1 MVSTLLSG
9 KGGEGRE
16 RSWLLSGVARANLL
30 SLHRKFS
37 GDEAF
42 LTDPNAFN
50 DKLNTGEPVPTT
62 SAAADSSKL

>member
-1 MVSTLLSG
+1 MVSLLLLGG
-9 KGGEGRE
+9 KGGGKRA
-16 RSWLLSGVARANLL
+16 WLLSGVVRANLL